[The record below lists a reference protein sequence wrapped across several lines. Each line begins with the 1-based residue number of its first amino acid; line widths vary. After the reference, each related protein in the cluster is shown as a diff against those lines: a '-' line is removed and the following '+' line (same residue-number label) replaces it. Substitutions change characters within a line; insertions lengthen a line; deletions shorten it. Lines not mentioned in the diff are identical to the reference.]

1 MSTPTARNASEAE
14 ASSLTLSSA
23 GSILSTMAINLLTAF
38 LGSKKERDVKNLL
51 PSLHTINAKESWA
64 LGLADGDFPSR
75 TEAFKARLAGGEKVE
90 EILPEAFALAREA
103 ARRVLGERP
112 FDVQIMGSLVL
123 HQGKIVEMK
132 TGEGKTLSSV
142 SAAYVNAL
150 SGKGVHIVTVND
162 YLAERDSQWMGRI
175 FTFLGLTV
183 GCILSSMDNDA
194 RRKAYA
200 FDITYGTNNEFGFD
214 YLRDNMTWSPE
225 ARVQRGHNY
234 CIVDEIDSILID
246 EARTPLIISGAAEDD
261 TYKVNEVNRLALS
274 LTEVKKNPDTGE
286 YPDEANGEIAEGDY
300 RIDEKSKRVMFTSQ
314 GLNHAEELLQ
324 RRGLIKGSLF
334 EEGNFEFAHYFTQA
348 VRAQILFQKDVD
360 YVVQDGLVQIVDEFT
375 GRILHG
381 RRYSDGLHEAIEAKE
396 RIKIARRNR
405 TLATITFQNYFRM
418 YDKICG
424 MTGTADTEAPEFSK
438 IYNLDVVVI
447 PSNRPV
453 VRNDEDDLVFL
464 NEAEKFQAISEEIEK
479 AHKKGQPILVGTVSI
494 EKSEKLSAL
503 LARRGVPH
511 EVLNAKN
518 HAREAL
524 IIAEAG
530 AKGSVTIATNMA
542 GRGTDIKLG
551 GNPEFRARRKA
562 GTEASDA
569 DFSRIMASE
578 YDTWRRDFDEVRSLG
593 GLCVIG
599 TERHESRRIDN
610 QLRGRS
616 GRQGD
621 PGRSAFFISLD
632 DDLMRLFGGENFKN
646 MMSKVGM
653 KPGEPIYHPLLN
665 RTIEGAQ
672 KKVEERNFEIR
683 KHLLEYDDVLNRQR
697 AFIYDQRDA
706 IIKDDDLI
714 GRVRSSAVEMLESMV
729 AEALGRQKSGD
740 KAVASELPLILRDT
754 FGVEMSAAQVA
765 SLLSASAGQ
774 PPSASVF
781 FSDLQKRLTA
791 DLDAKLAVAGDKNL
805 NNFIRYQYL
814 QEIDNKWLDH
824 LDTME
829 GLREAVYLRSYAQK
843 NPLLEYKLEG
853 SDIFEHLIDAIR
865 RNIASKVLRVQ
876 IKAEEERKLPAKE
889 PVATAHHESSGQFGA
904 SGIQA
909 AQSRGGQDLRQD
921 SSLSR
926 NPQGSQ
932 ISEASRPENVT
943 VMRSGEKVGRNDPC
957 PCGSGKKYKHCHG
970 R

>member
-1 MSTPTARNASEAE
+1 MSTPLLWRGHYYGADIILT
-14 ASSLTLSSA
+14 SLTLSLA
-23 GSILSTMAINLLTAF
+23 GSILTAMAINLLTAF
-38 LGSKKERDVKNLL
+38 LGSKRERDVKTLL
-51 PSLHTINAKESWA
+51 PVLHTINAKESWA
-64 LGLADGDFPSR
+64 IALKDDDFPAQ
-75 TEAFKARLAGGEKVE
+75 TETFRARLAQGESLDAL
-90 EILPEAFALAREA
+90 LPEAFALAREA
-103 ARRVLGERP
+103 ARRILGERP
-112 FDVQIMGSLVL
+112 FDVQMMGSLVL

-142 SAAYVNAL
+142 SAAYVNAIA
-150 SGKGVHIVTVND
+150 GKGVHIVTVND
-162 YLAERDSQWMGRI
+162 YLAERDSQWMGKI
-175 FTFLGLTV
+175 FQFLGLSV
-183 GCILSSMDNDA
+183 GCILSNMDNDA

-200 FDITYGTNNEFGFD
+200 CDITYGTNNEFGFD
-214 YLRDNMTWSPE
+214 YLRDNMTWTPE
-225 ARVQRGHNY
+225 SRVQRGHNY

-246 EARTPLIISGAAEDD
+246 EARTPLIISGPAEDD

-274 LTEVKKNPDTGE
+274 LTEVTKNPDTGE
-286 YPDEANGEIAEGDY
+286 YPDEANGEVSEGDY

-314 GLNHAEELLQ
+314 GLNHIEELLQ
-324 RRGLIKGSLF
+324 KRGLIKGSLF
-334 EEGNFEFAHYFTQA
+334 EEGNFQFAHYFTQS
-348 VRAQILFQKDVD
+348 VRAQRLFQKDVD

-381 RRYSDGLHEAIEAKE
+381 RRYSDGLHEAIEASE

-424 MTGTADTEAPEFSK
+424 MTGTADTEAPEFNK
-438 IYNLDVVVI
+438 IYSLDVVVI
-447 PSNRPV
+447 PSNRPL
-453 VRNDEDDLVFL
+453 VRADEDDLVFL
-464 NEAEKFQAISEEIEK
+464 NEAEKFEAISEEIEK

-494 EKSEKLSAL
+494 EKSEKLSQL

-562 GTEASDA
+562 GTSATDEEFA
-569 DFSRIMASE
+569 RIMAGE
-578 YDTWRRDFDEVRSLG
+578 YETWKKDFDEVRSLG

-665 RTIEGAQ
+665 RTIESAQ

-683 KHLLEYDDVLNRQR
+683 KHLLEYDDVLNNQR
-697 AFIYDQRDA
+697 GFIYDQRNA
-706 IIKDDDLI
+706 ILKDEELLD
-714 GRVRSSAVEMLESMV
+714 RVRASAEEMLASMTSD
-729 AEALGRQKSGD
+729 ALGRQKSGD
-740 KAVASELPLILRDT
+740 KLVASELPLLLRDT
-754 FGVEMSAAQVA
+754 FGVTMTAAEAA
-765 SLLSASAGQ
+765 SLLSASVASAQ
-774 PPSASVF
+774 SPSASVF
-781 FSDLQKRLTA
+781 YGNVKKRLDA
-791 DLDAKLAVAGDKNL
+791 DLDQKLALAGQANL

-843 NPLLEYKLEG
+843 NPLLEYKIEG
-853 SDIFEHLIDAIR
+853 SDIFEHLIDDIR
-865 RNIASKVLRVQ
+865 RNIASRVLRVQ
-876 IKAEEERKLPAKE
+876 IRAEEERKIPAKE
-889 PVATAHHESSGQFGA
+889 PVAMAHHESSGQFTA
-904 SGIQA
+904 SEPQA
-909 AQSRGGQDLRQD
+909 GGPEPSFSKR
-921 SSLSR
+921 
-926 NPQGSQ
+926 PQGSQ
-932 ISEASRPENVT
+932 ISEASTPENVT